1 MRHNNESIGTN
12 KNQQDLIATMV
23 SSVVEELVVAE
34 TPQDVADSDDAD
46 LQLLPSGASKPLIG
60 TSPM

>member
-1 MRHNNESIGTN
+1 
-12 KNQQDLIATMV
+12 MV

-34 TPQDVADSDDAD
+34 TPQDVADSGDAD

-60 TSPM
+60 TSPNVIVCPHDRSEDL

>member
-23 SSVVEELVVAE
+23 SAVVEERVVAE
-34 TPQDVADSDDAD
+34 SPQDVADSGDAD

-60 TSPM
+60 TSSM